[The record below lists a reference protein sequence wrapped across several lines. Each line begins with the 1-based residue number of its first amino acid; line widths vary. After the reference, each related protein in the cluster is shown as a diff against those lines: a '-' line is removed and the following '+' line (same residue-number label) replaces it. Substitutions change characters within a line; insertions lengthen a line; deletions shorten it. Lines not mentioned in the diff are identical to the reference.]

1 MAAVEAQPQA
11 TTDIE
16 VLPDA
21 PASPLEQSP
30 SAEPTTEATS
40 KKSDIPRGKTV
51 SGRPWKAV
59 QNKRH
64 SSMRPKS
71 VRPGWAKQV
80 EERKQKQIVKAIQD
94 EIIEAK
100 KAEKEKKKQEA
111 KEREE
116 RKKANEARGEVVQKV
131 SAAKLKRM
139 TKKQMR
145 QLKKV

>member
-1 MAAVEAQPQA
+1 MAEAYEIEAQPNAA
-11 TTDIE
+11 TDVE

-21 PASPLEQSP
+21 M
-30 SAEPTTEATS
+30 TEADSVEAVEEGTQS
-40 KKSDIPRGKTV
+40 KNDIPRGKPV

-59 QNKRH
+59 QTQRH
-64 SSMRPKS
+64 SSMRAKS

-80 EERKQKQIVKAIQD
+80 EERKRKAILKAIQD
-94 EIIEAK
+94 EIIEGK

-111 KEREE
+111 TEREE
-116 RKKANEARGEVVQKV
+116 RKKANEAKGEVVQKI